1 MSQTNIIW
9 DNNGLSYELDMQD
22 AETSERYESA
32 FSKMAEREKLLP
44 KDGASSAYIRAY
56 HELFKNLF
64 DDIFGEGSGSKIVGE
79 KANSRVCNEVYA
91 SFLDF
96 VAEQKNSQ
104 MEFNNNLVSRYSA
117 NRAQRRAAK

>member
-104 MEFNNNLVSRYSA
+104 LEFNNNLVTRYSA